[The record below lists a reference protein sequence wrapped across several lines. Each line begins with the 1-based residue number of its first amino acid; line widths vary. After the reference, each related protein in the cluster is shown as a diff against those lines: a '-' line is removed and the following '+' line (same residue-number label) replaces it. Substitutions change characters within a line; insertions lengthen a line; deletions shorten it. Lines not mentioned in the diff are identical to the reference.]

1 MPAYVDRPY
10 LVKIKMRTLLAFL
23 VLPAVILLAGCPGDS
38 GEREGTV
45 ATPVPQ
51 DAGPVAPAP
60 GGEVHVIDM
69 VTDGEGNYFAPA
81 DFEVRRGDVIRWRLR
96 TGVHNAHFL
105 ADSNPGARNL
115 PPISP
120 MMQLPGQTFDVL
132 VDMEPGHYYYQCDP
146 HVLLGMVGHVTVR

>member
-1 MPAYVDRPY
+1 
-10 LVKIKMRTLLAFL
+10 MRALLTFL
-23 VLPAVILLAGCPGDS
+23 TISAVILLAGCPGDS
-38 GEREGTV
+38 GEREGGTV
-45 ATPVPQ
+45 ATPAPQ

-81 DFEVRRGDVIRWRLR
+81 DFEVRRGDVIRWHLR

-105 ADSNPGARNL
+105 ADSSPGVRSL
-115 PPISP
+115 PPASP

-132 VDMEPGHYYYQCDP
+132 VDLEPGRYYYQCDP